1 MKGVPSLSD
10 VKIPAF
16 FTTLEK
22 IKPLYDWTYKVL
34 MFVCKILLIGDIL
47 ITCWSV
53 AGRYIPFIT
62 DPHWSE
68 EIVLTLMVYMTVLSA
83 SLAIRR
89 GAHIR
94 MTAFDRYLP
103 PKVVKVL
110 DLVADLA
117 VMLLGV
123 YLVIY
128 GIRFCNSPLSL
139 RGKYASL
146 PGMSKV
152 WQYLPVPVAGVSM
165 IIFELEQ
172 VFQHLEAFWRPDQPG
187 KEAAKA

>member
-1 MKGVPSLSD
+1 MAETKVP
-10 VKIPAF
+10 KIF
-16 FTTLEK
+16 RTLEK
-22 IKPLYDWTYKVL
+22 IKPLYDWTYKIL

-83 SLAIRR
+83 SLAIRKA
-89 GAHIR
+89 AHIR

-103 PKVVKVL
+103 DKLIKTL
-110 DLVADLA
+110 DLIADLA
-117 VMLLGV
+117 VMGLGIC
-123 YLVIY
+123 LVIY

-139 RGKYASL
+139 RGKYASI
-146 PGMSKV
+146 PGLSKF

-172 VFQHLEAFWRPDQPG
+172 VFQHLEKFWMKSDK